1 MMSAPQPVCH
11 PSTLL
16 RRGFCAVALV
26 ILGVWAAADAA
37 ELEPDQTY
45 AGGTRVEASN
55 LGLSFSIPAGWIGR
69 FGQNDQN
76 QVVVLGSTTTEGVGL
91 AILQPGATAA
101 ELLAS
106 LNGPQDLG
114 AGVVLEPTGPPVTQG
129 SRALMRYQN
138 DRYVGLALALVSP
151 APHGIVFIFAGPRK
165 NERAYAARLGQLDA
179 STRFGEPAVAAA
191 PPPPAAP
198 GPGDL
203 PPQWA
208 NLLAG
213 QALHYFSSYN
223 SGGGGGG
230 MASHRILHLCANGRF
245 AFGGDSLV
253 TMNVPGAS
261 GSSGSRDSSQGR
273 WSLESP
279 TATTAVLVL
288 SVDGGRQLRWD
299 VRYDGSKTFL
309 NGQRWLRE
317 QSKACR

>member
-1 MMSAPQPVCH
+1 MAPWLARGRRVLSRRPVAF
-11 PSTLL
+11 LA
-16 RRGFCAVALV
+16 FAL
-26 ILGVWAAADAA
+26 WTTAAAAA
-37 ELEPDQTY
+37 ELEPDQKY
-45 AGGTRVEASN
+45 AGGTRVEASS
-55 LGLSFSIPAGWIGR
+55 LGLSFTIPPGWIGR
-69 FGQNDQN
+69 FGQNAQN
-76 QVVVLGSTTTEGVGL
+76 QVVFLGSTTTEGVGL

-101 ELLAS
+101 DLLAS
-106 LNGPQDLG
+106 LNEPQDLG
-114 AGVVLEPTGPPVTQG
+114 AGVVLEPSGPPVTQG
-129 SRALMRYQN
+129 PRILVRYEN
-138 DRYVGLALALVSP
+138 ERYVGLALALVSP
-151 APHGIVFIFAGPRK
+151 APHGVVFFFAGPRK
-165 NERAYAARLGQLDA
+165 NERAYAGLLGQLDA
-179 STRFGEPAVAAA
+179 STRFGEPAVAAG
-191 PPPPAAP
+191 PPPAAAS

-230 MASHRILHLCANGRF
+230 MASHRTLHLCANGRF

-273 WSLESP
+273 WSLESS

-288 SVDGGRQLRWD
+288 SEDGGRQLRWN